1 MKFTVIGPVYPYRGG
16 IAHYTAQLIQALSI
30 AKHSVYSVSYKR
42 QYPNWLYPGKS
53 DKDPSQS
60 VFYID
65 AAFLL
70 DPVNPITWYKTA
82 NQIDKKR
89 PDLVIIQW
97 WTTFWAPAY
106 AVLGAIL
113 RRKKIRVGYI
123 IHNVL
128 PHEQHFFDPLLAKIA
143 LTQGSVFLAQTDTE
157 KQKLQKLLPG
167 REVMVC
173 SLPAYNFLADRQIPK
188 EVARKR
194 IGIQLDRPLI
204 LFFGIVRPY
213 KGLKY
218 LIDSMALL
226 KRENLSNQPFLLV
239 AGEIWEDK
247 SIYQDQIKRLDLQD
261 CVRLDDRYVPDEE
274 VAIIFSAVDMLVA
287 PYVDGTQSAAVG
299 LALGFGLPLVV
310 TEIVAGGIAE
320 ENKQYIQVVKAA
332 DAEAISQA
340 IQKVI
345 SDPGPKYNK
354 EINGKEDWKKL
365 VGILESLA

>member
-60 VFYID
+60 VFHID

-70 DPVNPITWYKTA
+70 DPLDPITWYKTVK
-82 NQIDKKR
+82 QIDKKK

-106 AVLGAIL
+106 AVIGAIL
-113 RRKKIRVGYI
+113 RRKKIKVGYI

-128 PHEQHFFDPLLAKIA
+128 PHEQHFYDPLLAKMA
-143 LTQGSVFLAQTDTE
+143 LSQANVFLAQTTTE
-157 KQKLQKLLPG
+157 KQRLQKLLPQS
-167 REVMVC
+167 EVMVC
-173 SLPAYNFLADRQIPK
+173 SLPAYYFLADRQIPK
-188 EVARKR
+188 EEARNR
-194 IGIQLDRPLI
+194 MGIQLDRPLI

-226 KRENLSNQPFLLV
+226 KRENPSNLPLLLV
-239 AGEIWEDK
+239 VGEIWEDK
-247 SIYQDQIKRLDLQD
+247 SLYQDQIKQLDLQD
-261 CVRLDDRYVPDEE
+261 CVRLDNRYVPDEE
-274 VAIIFSAVDMLVA
+274 AAIIFSGVDMLVA
-287 PYVDGTQSAAVG
+287 PYIDGTQSAAVG

-310 TEIVAGGIAE
+310 TELVAGGISE
-320 ENKQYIQVVKAA
+320 ENKQNIQVVKAA

-345 SDPGPKYNK
+345 SDPGPKNNK
-354 EINGKEDWKKL
+354 EIKGEEDWKKL
-365 VGILESLA
+365 VDILESLA